1 MQRQY
6 RREKALREK
15 EKKRVDAN
23 RDNDPVDRCRRCRE
37 VKDETAFCPRCG
49 LDERDEVTEIIHC
62 DKCGKWQDESVL
74 KIGRVFEAKHGFFIK
89 PGLLPTRFDNP
100 ALKGIE
106 DGIDVVR

>member
-1 MQRQY
+1 MPAGQ
-6 RREKALREK
+6 
-15 EKKRVDAN
+15 
-23 RDNDPVDRCRRCRE
+23 
-37 VKDETAFCPRCG
+37 VKDLPVGISFIG
-49 LDERDEVTEIIHC
+49 
-62 DKCGKWQDESVL
+62 GKWQDESVL